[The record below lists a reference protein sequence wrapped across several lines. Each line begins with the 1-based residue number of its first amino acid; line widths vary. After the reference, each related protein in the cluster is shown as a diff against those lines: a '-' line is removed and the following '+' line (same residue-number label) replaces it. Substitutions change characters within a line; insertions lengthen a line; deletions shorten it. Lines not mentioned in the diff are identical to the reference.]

1 MVNLENGPFVDNRRG
16 TFGKSGMK
24 KTVGTVVENARKKSP
39 SLFGNLFFMTVEGS
53 GKKSVRVGGKNLQ
66 KDINTPAFQAPV
78 NGEGTSIVA
87 TPRNKARSRP
97 AKIDSPMEIKK
108 SGLSPPS
115 RSGT

>member
-16 TFGKSGMK
+16 TFGKSGMN

-39 SLFGNLFFMTVEGS
+39 SLFGS
-53 GKKSVRVGGKNLQ
+53 GKNSVRVGGKNLQ